1 MGARPG
7 DRMGNHHLIP
17 EEVMKDTCFAK
28 MFARLRGMGLEGDGA
43 PNGTF
48 LPGDKQLASQTGL
61 PGHWTQHPVYSA
73 EIENQVAALN
83 RAVPGLSDTQLAL
96 GVRQI
101 QTNAAESLMN
111 GKYAVDPITGALK

>member
-1 MGARPG
+1 M
-7 DRMGNHHLIP
+7 
-17 EEVMKDTCFAK
+17 
-28 MFARLRGMGLEGDGA
+28 
-43 PNGTF
+43 
-48 LPGDKQLASQTGL
+48 
-61 PGHWTQHPVYSA
+61 YSA